1 MTTKNKTR
9 HFTQKG
15 HLVFPIVLL
24 IVCMV
29 ALAGGVTKVFQQI
42 TPPPTSTLSP
52 KPVPHVTYTSN
63 NLGVRFTYPIQVG
76 GVLKFFTREI
86 GNRIYLYDNYSKESF
101 NQPFPGTDAEF
112 LKSIA
117 PGAFSV
123 EVITKDPQQS
133 LADAIKQQFLTG
145 YSATDCYVNTTRD
158 GHPRGDESIQTAI
171 IDFPHHSNQTREQLV
186 ASASKC
192 SKYVRSFD
200 SVNYF
205 MMDPKHPSKLLF
217 VKIGQYNIPSGEGGL
232 TWDRS
237 ITVRQ

>member
-1 MTTKNKTR
+1 MAQKTKIRQFIKR
-9 HFTQKG
+9 G
-15 HLVFPIVLL
+15 RYVFPFLL
-24 IVCMV
+24 ITVVM
-29 ALAGGVTKVFQQI
+29 LAFAGSFTKVFQQI

-63 NLGVRFTYPIQVG
+63 NLGVRFTYPIQVEA
-76 GVLKFFTREI
+76 LKFFTREI
-86 GNRIYLYDNYSKESF
+86 GNKIYLYDNYHKESF
-101 NQPFPGTDAEF
+101 NHSFSGTDADF

-186 ASASKC
+186 ASVSKC

-217 VKIGQYNIPSGEGGL
+217 VKIGQYNIPSGESGL

-237 ITVRQ
+237 ITVLQ